1 MNEIFTTYAL
11 EILKAIVLMIAGYV
25 GIAIKNLVAKYITT
39 ESAKKVAD
47 TTVKYVEQIY
57 TDIHGKEKL
66 KKALVLASDILET
79 KNIVITEQELYT
91 LLEAAVKEMNDK
103 AKAA

>member
-11 EILKAIVLMIAGYV
+11 EIIKAIVLMLAGYI
-25 GIAIKNLVAKYITT
+25 GIVLKNLAAKYITT
-39 ESAKKVAD
+39 DTAKKVAD

-57 TDIHGKEKL
+57 TDIHGEEKL
-66 KKALVLASDILET
+66 NKALALASDILES
-79 KNIVITEQELYT
+79 KNIVITEQELYA

-103 AKAA
+103 AA

>member
-1 MNEIFTTYAL
+1 MNEVFTTYAL
-11 EILKAIVLMIAGYV
+11 EIVKAIVLMIAGYV
-25 GIAIKNLVAKYITT
+25 GIVIKNLAAKYITT
-39 ESAKKVAD
+39 DTAKKVAE

-57 TDIHGKEKL
+57 TDIHGEDKL
-66 KKALVLASDILET
+66 NAALKLASDILSE
-79 KNIVITEQELYT
+79 KAICISDTELRA